1 MKKFFL
7 RFHEGE
13 DKLAEKF
20 ARALPEHKIGMANI
34 QEYLIKN
41 HLCPKQTV
49 RYAKTLLQQN
59 DELKEM
65 SISEWLHKLNLS
77 KYVRRFTDKN
87 VNFVEDVGEMCVT
100 DGRLNEMIHF
110 RKDE

>member
-1 MKKFFL
+1 
-7 RFHEGE
+7 
-13 DKLAEKF
+13 
-20 ARALPEHKIGMANI
+20 
-34 QEYLIKN
+34 
-41 HLCPKQTV
+41 
-49 RYAKTLLQQN
+49 
-59 DELKEM
+59 M